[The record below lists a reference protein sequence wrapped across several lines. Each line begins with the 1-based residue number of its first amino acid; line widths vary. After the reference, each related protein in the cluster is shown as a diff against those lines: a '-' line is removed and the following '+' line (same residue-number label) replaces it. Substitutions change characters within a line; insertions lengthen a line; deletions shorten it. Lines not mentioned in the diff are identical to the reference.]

1 MRPHTSTG
9 RSIGTVRATIVLA
22 CLFVTAANLGHGQS
36 AAPVAAPAPASV
48 SPSAT
53 SPMPAPPLTEAQ
65 KAMLTGKLADFV
77 SQFVTKTGIK
87 LVPIPA
93 GTFLMG
99 SPADESGRD
108 SDEGPQTKVTITK
121 AFWLGKYAVTQGQWK
136 TLMGTD
142 AVEQARRMLA
152 DDTIYNFGTPKTVRD
167 LLGVAKDTDP
177 KKLIGNVG
185 EDYPIY
191 WVSWDEATAF
201 CRKLT
206 EQERSAERLPTGYEY
221 RLPTEAQWE
230 YACRAGTTEATYAGK
245 MEIKGEKNAPV
256 LDAIAWYGGNSSVG
270 YIGHGFS
277 TTSWAEKQYPGGDA
291 GPREVGG
298 KQPNAWGLYDMLGNV
313 NQWCGDWYADKLP
326 GGDATDPAGPPSGS
340 SRVAGGGSWDR
351 GAAFCRSARRNYG
364 GPGARSIS
372 VGFRVALSAVR

>member
-1 MRPHTSTG
+1 
-9 RSIGTVRATIVLA
+9 
-22 CLFVTAANLGHGQS
+22 
-36 AAPVAAPAPASV
+36 
-48 SPSAT
+48 
-53 SPMPAPPLTEAQ
+53 
-65 KAMLTGKLADFV
+65 MLTGKLADFV

-201 CRKLT
+201 CRKLAARL
-206 EQERSAERLPTGYEY
+206 ER
-221 RLPTEAQWE
+221 
-230 YACRAGTTEATYAGK
+230 
-245 MEIKGEKNAPV
+245 
-256 LDAIAWYGGNSSVG
+256 
-270 YIGHGFS
+270 
-277 TTSWAEKQYPGGDA
+277 
-291 GPREVGG
+291 
-298 KQPNAWGLYDMLGNV
+298 
-313 NQWCGDWYADKLP
+313 
-326 GGDATDPAGPPSGS
+326 
-340 SRVAGGGSWDR
+340 
-351 GAAFCRSARRNYG
+351 
-364 GPGARSIS
+364 
-372 VGFRVALSAVR
+372 

>member
-1 MRPHTSTG
+1 MSGPA
-9 RSIGTVRATIVLA
+9 V
-22 CLFVTAANLGHGQS
+22 
-36 AAPVAAPAPASV
+36 PAPAPATASTP
-48 SPSAT
+48 PSAQRT
-53 SPMPAPPLTEAQ
+53 VP
-65 KAMLTGKLADFV
+65 GVD
-77 SQFVTKTGIK
+77 
-87 LVPIPA
+87 LVLQPIPA

-99 SPADESGRD
+99 SPADEPGRD
-108 SDEGPQTKVTITK
+108 PDEGPQTKVTITK